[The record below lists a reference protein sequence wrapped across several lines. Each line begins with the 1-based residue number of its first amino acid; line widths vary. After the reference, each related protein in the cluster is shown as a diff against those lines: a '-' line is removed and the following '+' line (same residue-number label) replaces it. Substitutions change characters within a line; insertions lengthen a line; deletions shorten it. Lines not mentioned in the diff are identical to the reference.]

1 MKKGV
6 LGKSEG
12 CVMFEMLVTVIIKQE
27 INVKYCG
34 KSENRDLCCRCDYM
48 LLAVLAVSQVHTG
61 KHGRILTR

>member
-1 MKKGV
+1 
-6 LGKSEG
+6 
-12 CVMFEMLVTVIIKQE
+12 MFEMLVTVIIKQE

-48 LLAVLAVSQVHTG
+48 LLAVLAASQVHTG